1 MFFVEISGS
10 IMIKTCG
17 AVRNNLILF
26 LIINNDWNLLLTQ
39 HSQLHGLLDQP
50 SLPFAVSDIFECFVV
65 DWCIFRNLFLS
76 HFNMFF
82 FNYELFM
89 FWPLSINLICL
100 YEFNSGQLYILNMRF
115 DLIKCRLNLN
125 LESYMS
131 LNLEINF
138 NYHLFEIRYVFNF
151 SINLLYFILL
161 KL

>member
-1 MFFVEISGS
+1 MLVVVGLEFLVKSLRMFFVEISGS

-50 SLPFAVSDIFECFVV
+50 SLPFAISDIFECFVV

-100 YEFNSGQLYILNMRF
+100 YEFNSGQFYILNMRF
-115 DLIKCRLNLN
+115 DLINGWIKLKSRELYEFKFRNK
-125 LESYMS
+125 
-131 LNLEINF
+131 F
-138 NYHLFEIRYVFNF
+138 
-151 SINLLYFILL
+151 LL
-161 KL
+161 

>member
-1 MFFVEISGS
+1 MLVVVGLEFLVKSLRMFFVEISGS

-100 YEFNSGQLYILNMRF
+100 YEFNSGQFYILNMRF
-115 DLIKCRLNLN
+115 DLINGWIKLKSR
-125 LESYMS
+125 E
-131 LNLEINF
+131 
-138 NYHLFEIRYVFNF
+138 
-151 SINLLYFILL
+151 LYEF
-161 KL
+161 KFRNKF